1 MAVNTSSP
9 PAPVRSAM
17 ASALATS
24 VVPAWTM
31 FLRSLSSEAAA
42 SLITALTRAASDTGS
57 FGPESN
63 QTDAS
68 LVPPRSLE
76 RSRMIADDPSPAPI
90 AALASVLAISI
101 AACSTAWP
109 GRSAEEVPVK
119 NSAKSRATVIAQSSL
134 CGCQFD
140 YLDHWCRGWP
150 RRSIESEHELGH
162 ARIDSPTCTGS
173 LAAPHLFE
181 RSRCSTAG
189 VVLRSRKGMR

>member
-9 PAPVRSAM
+9 LAPVRSAM

-63 QTDAS
+63 HTDAS
-68 LVPPRSLE
+68 PAPPRSRE
-76 RSRMIADDPSPAPI
+76 RSRMIADDSSPTPI

-109 GRSAEEVPVK
+109 GRSAEEVPVVMLAPLRRLSRHRGGAGE
-119 NSAKSRATVIAQSSL
+119 SARDRDRGSRDPAHRPKVPKSVASDMMVALRQRRPYLIGGGLVQCSSL
-134 CGCQFD
+134 G
-140 YLDHWCRGWP
+140 
-150 RRSIESEHELGH
+150 
-162 ARIDSPTCTGS
+162 
-173 LAAPHLFE
+173 
-181 RSRCSTAG
+181 
-189 VVLRSRKGMR
+189 